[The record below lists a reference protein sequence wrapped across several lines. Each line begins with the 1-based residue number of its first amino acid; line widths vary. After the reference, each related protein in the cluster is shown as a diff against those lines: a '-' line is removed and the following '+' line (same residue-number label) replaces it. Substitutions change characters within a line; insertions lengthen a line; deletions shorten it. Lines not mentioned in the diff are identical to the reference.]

1 QNDAAVMVH
10 VMEVRSGMPVDVT
23 RQADAKPQSL

>member
-1 QNDAAVMVH
+1 MMEH

-23 RQADAKPQSL
+23 RQPEAKPQSL

>member
-1 QNDAAVMVH
+1 DLEH

-23 RQADAKPQSL
+23 RQAEAKPQSL